1 MKMRAILIP
10 FLFAV
15 VLLAAGCAARQPSTE
30 LADEEVARLLVGKW
44 DLSEKEGLRSTTGS
58 DWFRADG
65 SFVSEALFASTGNR
79 QMMATV
85 SGRWKVQDGNLVETV
100 ERADPPLHDKGTVYR
115 LRVISISASQL
126 VTEGAGGVINTR
138 KRLPER

>member
-1 MKMRAILIP
+1 MKKRAFLIP
-10 FLFAV
+10 FLAAV
-15 VLLAAGCAARQPSTE
+15 VLLAAGCATRQPSTE
-30 LADEEVARLLVGKW
+30 LADEEGARLLVGKW
-44 DLSEKEGLRSTTGS
+44 DLSEKEGLRSTTGA

-65 SFVSEALFASTGNR
+65 TFVSEALFASTGNR

-85 SGRWKVQDGNLVETV
+85 SGKWKVQDGNLVETV
-100 ERADPPLHDKGTVYR
+100 ERADPPLHDIGTVYR